1 MSEIVSFEKEK
12 IVEVIINEKG
22 FIFDRAF
29 DYILPSH
36 LESIAQVGK
45 VALVPFGKNNK
56 RREAF
61 ILNIKDTPQKDIVLK
76 QVIDIY
82 KSAVPITKIQLMLCN
97 FLRDEYFCTYAD
109 AFSCVVP
116 KFARKIGKE
125 QYKSFIKLSGLYDTK
140 EEYLSHLKSN
150 ATAQRS
156 IIEALSNENADLE
169 DLKKNRKISNKAL
182 QELCKKGFIQIQKD
196 EFYDVRYKE
205 DKLTKEKIKQL
216 SKIQK
221 AVLEEYR
228 ASKQNKFLLHG
239 ITGSGKTEVYLSMV
253 DDIISQG
260 KQALYLLPEIA
271 LTTQTVQRIT
281 NRFGSCAVIHSRI
294 SEGERYYQYK
304 QIASGKAK
312 VILGARSALFYPYA
326 DLGIIIID
334 ECHEESYKSNSSPR
348 YDSIEVAEELSNYH
362 HAKLVLGSA
371 TPSIESY
378 YHALQARYHLL
389 KLPERIFGRNLPNI
403 IINDMR
409 EELKKGNR
417 SVFSS
422 GLQNAIQQ
430 ALNARQQSILFLNRR
445 GMYTYVFCRQCGYV
459 EKCESC
465 DVALTYHHDTKK
477 MVCHYCG
484 YEKDVESFC
493 PSCGSDKI
501 RHTGFGTQRIESEIE
516 QKFPYARIIRMDK
529 DTTSKKYAFDE
540 ITYNFKEHKA
550 DILIGTQMVVKGF
563 DFPLVSVVGVVLADM
578 ALNMPDI
585 YSSFRAFCLAYQAAG
600 RCGREKGGGN
610 VYIQTYSPQ
619 HYVIKHIQN
628 YDYTGFY
635 HDEILYRQKLN
646 YPPFCHLYGFYFL
659 DEDEEKAKEIA
670 YCFAKKLIEKIKDE
684 KCRLFKIYR
693 PTKPSV
699 SYVSNKHIFH
709 VIIKTSAEKNVKK
722 IMKLVYNNIINKN
735 NIHSYMQKNA
745 GV

>member
-1 MSEIVSFEKEK
+1 MNEISSISRKN

-22 FIFDRAF
+22 FVFDRTF
-29 DYILPSH
+29 DYSLPPQ
-36 LESIAQVGK
+36 LQQAAQAGK

-56 RREAF
+56 HREAF
-61 ILNIKDTPQKDIVLK
+61 ILKIKDTSQKDIELK
-76 QVIDIY
+76 KVIDIY
-82 KSAVPITKIQLMLCN
+82 EAPVPITTTQLMLCD

-109 AFSCVVP
+109 AFSCVLP
-116 KFARKIGKE
+116 KFARKSGKE
-125 QYKSFIKLSGLYDTK
+125 QYKRLVKLSGLYDSK
-140 EEYLSHLKSN
+140 EEYLKHLKSN
-150 ATAQRS
+150 ATAQRA
-156 IIEALSNENADLE
+156 IIEALSEENIELE
-169 DLKKNRKISNKAL
+169 NLKKSRKISNKAL
-182 QELCKKGFIQIQKD
+182 QELCKKGFIKMQKN
-196 EFYDVRYKE
+196 EFYDVHYKE
-205 DKLTKEKIKQL
+205 GKLVREKTNQL
-216 SKIQK
+216 SKAQK
-221 AVLEEYR
+221 AVLDEYGV
-228 ASKQNKFLLHG
+228 SGKDKFLLHG
-239 ITGSGKTEVYLSMV
+239 ITGSGKTEVYLTMIE
-253 DDIISQG
+253 DIINQG

-281 NRFGSCAVIHSRI
+281 NRFGSCAVVHSRI

-326 DLGIIIID
+326 DLGIVILD

-348 YDSIEVAEELSNYH
+348 YDSIEVAQELTKYH
-362 HAKLVLGSA
+362 HAKLILGSA

-378 YHALQARYHLL
+378 YDALQGDYHLL
-389 KLPERIFGRNLPNI
+389 TLPERIFGRALPNI

-417 SVFSS
+417 SVFSV
-422 GLQNAIQQ
+422 GLQNALQE
-430 ALNARQQSILFLNRR
+430 ALDTGRQSILFLNRR

-459 EKCESC
+459 ERCEFC

-484 YEKDVESFC
+484 YEKSMEAFC

-501 RHTGFGTQRIESEIE
+501 RHAGFGTQRIESEIE

-540 ITYNFKEHKA
+540 ITYAFKEHKA

-600 RCGREKGGGN
+600 RCGRKEGGGD

-619 HYVIKHIQN
+619 HYVIKHIEH
-628 YDYTGFY
+628 YDYIGFY
-635 HDEILYRQKLN
+635 HDEISYRKKLN

-659 DEDEEKAKEIA
+659 DEDEIKARDIA
-670 YCFAKKLIEKIKDE
+670 YVFAQELIEKIKDE
-684 KCRLFKIYR
+684 QCRLFKIYH

-699 SYVSNKHIFH
+699 AYIGNKHIFH

-722 IMKLVYNNIINKN
+722 VMKLVYNNIINKN

>member
-1 MSEIVSFEKEK
+1 MSEILSLEKEK
-12 IVEVIINEKG
+12 IVEVIIDEKG
-22 FIFDRAF
+22 YAFDRTF
-29 DYILPSH
+29 DYILPLH
-36 LESIAQVGK
+36 LEHAAQIGK
-45 VALVPFGKNNK
+45 VAVVPFGKNNK
-56 RREAF
+56 KREAF
-61 ILNIKDTPQKDIVLK
+61 IFNIKDTPQKNIVLK
-76 QVIDIY
+76 KVIDIY
-82 KSAVPITKIQLMLCN
+82 TAAAPVTKMQLKLCD
-97 FLRDEYFCTYAD
+97 FLRDEYFCTYTD
-109 AFSCVVP
+109 AFSCVLP
-116 KFARKIGKE
+116 KFARKSGKE
-125 QYKSFIKLSGLYDTK
+125 QYKSLVRLSGLYDSK
-140 EEYLSHLKSN
+140 EEYLNCLKAN
-150 ATAQRS
+150 AKAQRS
-156 IIEALSNENADLE
+156 IINLLCDENIDLE
-169 DLKKNRKISNKAL
+169 NLKIGNQISSQAL
-182 QELCKKGFIQIQKD
+182 KSLAEKGLITIEKD
-196 EFYDVRYKE
+196 EFYNVHYKDE
-205 DKLTKEKIKQL
+205 ELIKEKATKL
-216 SKIQK
+216 SKSQL
-221 AVLEEYR
+221 AVLEEYKT
-228 ASKQNKFLLHG
+228 SDKNKFLLHG
-239 ITGSGKTEVYLSMV
+239 ITGSGKTEVYLSM
-253 DDIISQG
+253 IENTINQG

-312 VILGARSALFYPYA
+312 VILGARSALFYPYL

-348 YDSIEVAEELSNYH
+348 YDSIEVAEELSKYH
-362 HAKLVLGSA
+362 NAKLVLGSA

-378 YHALQARYHLL
+378 YYALQGSYHLL
-389 KLPERIFGRNLPNI
+389 NLPERIFGRALPNI

-409 EELKKGNR
+409 EELKSGNR
-417 SVFSS
+417 NVFSVD
-422 GLQNAIQQ
+422 LQNALQE
-430 ALNARQQSILFLNRR
+430 ALESGQQSILFLNRR

-459 EKCESC
+459 ERCESC

-477 MVCHYCG
+477 MICHYCG
-484 YEKDVESFC
+484 YEKNVETFC

-529 DTTSKKYAFDE
+529 DTTLKKYAFDE
-540 ITYNFKEHKA
+540 ITHNFKEHKA

-619 HYVIKHIQN
+619 HYVIQHIKN

-646 YPPFCHLYGFYFL
+646 YPPFCHMYGFYFL
-659 DEDEEKAKEIA
+659 DEDETRAQEIA
-670 YCFAKKLIEKIKDE
+670 YTFAKELIEKIKDE
-684 KCRLFKIYR
+684 KCRLFKIYH

-699 SYVSNKHIFH
+699 SYVGNKYIFH

-722 IMKLVYNNIINKN
+722 IMKLVYNNIIHKS